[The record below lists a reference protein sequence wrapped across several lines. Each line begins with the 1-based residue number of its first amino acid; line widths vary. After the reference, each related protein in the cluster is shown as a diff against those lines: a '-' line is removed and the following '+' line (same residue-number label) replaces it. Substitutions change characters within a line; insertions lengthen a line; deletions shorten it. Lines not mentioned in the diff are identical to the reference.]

1 MALVNTE
8 KLALQSQ
15 GFNALPFLRQIGLM
29 VGLAASVA
37 IGVWVVM
44 WAQEPSYRVLYGS
57 LSESD
62 SAAVSAELAKSNIP
76 YKISNSN
83 GAILVPAGDLHN
95 ARLKLAAIG
104 LPNSSNSGYEI
115 LEKDQ
120 GFGTSQF
127 LESARYQRAIE
138 GELSRTIAAMSNVQ
152 TARVHLAVP
161 KQSAFVRNRK
171 KPSAS
176 VFVHLHPGQ
185 KIQEGQA
192 GAIAHLVSSSV
203 PDLNIEDVTVVDQRG
218 RLLSSNS
225 ADENVQMGSTQFEYR
240 RKLENHY
247 IQRIED
253 ILTPILGLG
262 AVKAQVVAELDF
274 TYREE
279 TAETYNPDG
288 AAVRSEVVSEDESRN
303 GGDLAGGIP
312 GALANQPPV
321 EPVEADDE
329 AETLNSSRRSTR
341 NFELDRTV
349 SRTRLA
355 SGTVQKLS
363 AAVVLDDRQSIA
375 EDGTVTRTALTEDE
389 ILRYTAL
396 VQEAIGFDAE
406 RGDKVSVINASFSV
420 PEAVEEIEG
429 PPIWEQAWFASTLKQ
444 VAAGIGVLIL
454 IFGVLKPI
462 LKDLANKGTT
472 LTVAELPD
480 QAIPQ
485 LDEDGNPIA
494 ALPPGQVD
502 ENGIP
507 VEGAAAL
514 AAPNGMPALP
524 GNNLAYETHL
534 TQAKA
539 MVGEDPKVVAQVV
552 RNWVNTDG

>member
-8 KLALQSQ
+8 NLALQSR

-44 WAQEPSYRVLYGS
+44 WSQEPSYRVLYGS

-76 YKISNSN
+76 YKISDSS
-83 GAILVPAGDLHN
+83 GAIMVPASDLHT
-95 ARLKLAAIG
+95 ARLKLAAVG
-104 LPNSSNSGYEI
+104 LPNSSHSGYEI

-127 LESARYQRAIE
+127 LENARYQRAIE
-138 GELSRTIAAMSNVQ
+138 GELARTIAAMSNVQ
-152 TARVHLAVP
+152 SARVHLAVP
-161 KQSAFVRNRK
+161 KQSAFIRNQK
-171 KPSAS
+171 KTSAS

-185 KIQEGQA
+185 QIQEGQA
-192 GAIAHLVSSSV
+192 GAIAHLVSASV
-203 PDLNIEDVTVVDQRG
+203 PNLDIENVTVVDQRG
-218 RLLSSNS
+218 RLLTSNNGEQETQMSSS
-225 ADENVQMGSTQFEYR
+225 QFEYR
-240 RKLENHY
+240 RKLEDHY
-247 IQRIED
+247 MRRIED
-253 ILTPILGLG
+253 ILTPILGQG
-262 AVKAQVVAELDF
+262 AVKAQVVADLDF

-279 TAETYNPDG
+279 TAETYNPEG
-288 AAVRSEVVSEDESRN
+288 SAVRSEVVSEDESRN
-303 GGDLAGGIP
+303 GSNEAGGIP
-312 GALANQPPV
+312 GALSNQPPV
-321 EPVEADDE
+321 APVNADE
-329 AETLNSSRRSTR
+329 QSATLNSSRRATR
-341 NFELDRTV
+341 NFELDRTI

-355 SGTVQKLS
+355 SGTIQKLS

-375 EDGTVTRTALTEDE
+375 EDGTLTRTSLTDDE
-389 ILRYTAL
+389 IQRFTAL

-420 PEAVEEIEG
+420 PEAIGDIEG

-462 LKDLANKGTT
+462 LKDLANKGTS
-472 LTVAELPD
+472 LTVAIPN
-480 QAIPQ
+480 QAQ
-485 LDEDGNPIA
+485 A
-494 ALPPGQVD
+494 ALN
-502 ENGIP
+502 ENGEP
-507 VEGAAAL
+507 VHSNTASHQAAIGAGGV
-514 AAPNGMPALP
+514 PGINGPGGNVLLPA
-524 GNNLAYETHL
+524 GNSTYETHL
-534 TQAKA
+534 AQARA

-552 RNWVNTDG
+552 RNWVSSDGR